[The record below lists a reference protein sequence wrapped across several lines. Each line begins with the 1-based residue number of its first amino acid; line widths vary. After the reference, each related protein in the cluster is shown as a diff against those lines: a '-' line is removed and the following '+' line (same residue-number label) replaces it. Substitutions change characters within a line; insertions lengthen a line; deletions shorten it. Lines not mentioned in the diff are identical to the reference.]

1 METFS
6 NYKIKFH
13 IVWNTRNFKSL
24 FNNKDQGSHYSCVIY
39 RGICICGAD
48 YIGQTMRN
56 ARLRWNE
63 HENGTVK
70 NSECAKH
77 LNENDD
83 HEFKW
88 SIFFLAP
95 KALNSVLF
103 NQLNSATLHLSL
115 TFSFL

>member
-1 METFS
+1 MIRLPFVPANKKFVNSFINKLETFS

-56 ARLRWNE
+56 ARLR
-63 HENGTVK
+63 
-70 NSECAKH
+70 
-77 LNENDD
+77 
-83 HEFKW
+83 
-88 SIFFLAP
+88 
-95 KALNSVLF
+95 
-103 NQLNSATLHLSL
+103 
-115 TFSFL
+115 